1 MVEEMEG
8 TWARIEAGV
17 DSCAADVVCP
27 AGMFAAIPKVET
39 AASVGGKKYAAANGS
54 PIRNEGEKTVEF
66 LTNCGKKQKAKF
78 QSAEVTKVL
87 LSADKINKAGFDVDL
102 NAKNPMIMDNR
113 TGAKI
118 PLKRKNG
125 IFVIDLWVNT
135 EKVGQVFARPG
146 H

>member
-1 MVEEMEG
+1 
-8 TWARIEAGV
+8 
-17 DSCAADVVCP
+17 
-27 AGMFAAIPKVET
+27 MFAAIPKVET
-39 AASVGGKKYAAANGS
+39 AASLGGKRYAAANGS

-66 LTNCGKKQKAKF
+66 MTNCGKKQKVKF
-78 QSAEVTKVL
+78 QLAEVTKVL
-87 LSADKINKAGFDVDL
+87 LSADKINKAGFNVDL
-102 NAKNPMIMDNR
+102 NAKNPMIMDTK

-135 EKVGQVFARPG
+135 EKVGRIFTWPG